1 MLDHCERRQGILK
14 KGLINPDNSS
24 SVDILRRL

>member
-1 MLDHCERRQGILK
+1 VAEGEFDRIENKSRGAT
-14 KGLINPDNSS
+14 NPDNSS